1 MSRPSS
7 DVVRVVTVDDQ
18 PEVRSALRLML
29 GGEPDIAVVGEAV
42 DGDHARDVIEACR
55 PDVVLMD
62 LRMPRCDGLVAT
74 ARETALRPETA
85 IIVLTTFDT
94 DHHVVRALRA
104 GACGFLLRTRR
115 PTSSPTP
122 SARRPRGGPSSR
134 PRCCGG

>member
-1 MSRPSS
+1 MSRPSP

-85 IIVLTTFDT
+85 IIVLTT
-94 DHHVVRALRA
+94 
-104 GACGFLLRTRR
+104 
-115 PTSSPTP
+115 
-122 SARRPRGGPSSR
+122 
-134 PRCCGG
+134 